1 MMQHPIMLQS
11 ARWVVAVVLQLM
23 RLRLLLLLLL
33 LKPLLLLPLP
43 LLLLL
48 NNRRRPLKISF
59 ARYLWRS
66 WTVKPC
72 PAIPLST
79 ALTAADM

>member
-1 MMQHPIMLQS
+1 MLQS

-23 RLRLLLLLLL
+23 RLRLRLLLL
-33 LKPLLLLPLP
+33 

-48 NNRRRPLKISF
+48 NNRRMPLKISF